1 MTVFKARKGLEEIEE
16 YTVEHIDADIIVN
29 ANECNW
35 GLPPAVQTEIAEA
48 AKEFAFNRYP
58 PMKAEKLCQLIAADF
73 GLPEINV
80 QVGNGSSELLQ
91 MACYAFGGSGRKI
104 AFPYPS
110 FSMYGVYTKLSDSKP
125 LPYNLNED
133 GYIDAEAVI
142 AFCRLEKPALLIVCN
157 PNNPTGNY
165 NSLWQMEKILA
176 NVDCPVI
183 MDEAY
188 MEFAGGYDAAF
199 AGSTMTLLSKY
210 ENFICLRTF
219 SKAYGLASM
228 RVGYGVG
235 SRDLMRI
242 LGKVLLPYHV
252 NAFSLLTAEIVY
264 KHKQLFVE
272 RTNQII
278 AEREN
283 MRTALADL
291 GFKVWDSATNFLMF
305 TAQPELAVKLSKFG
319 KNEGMATEEGTARK
333 LSGQTVFRFLA
344 NKKILARDFT
354 RNQALEGGIRLTL
367 GTPEENVII
376 LGMIK
381 EVCERAGG
389 I

>member
-1 MTVFKARKGLEEIEE
+1 
-16 YTVEHIDADIIVN
+16 
-29 ANECNW
+29 
-35 GLPPAVQTEIAEA
+35 
-48 AKEFAFNRYP
+48 
-58 PMKAEKLCQLIAADF
+58 
-73 GLPEINV
+73 
-80 QVGNGSSELLQ
+80 
-91 MACYAFGGSGRKI
+91 
-104 AFPYPS
+104 
-110 FSMYGVYTKLSDSKP
+110 
-125 LPYNLNED
+125 
-133 GYIDAEAVI
+133 
-142 AFCRLEKPALLIVCN
+142 
-157 PNNPTGNY
+157 
-165 NSLWQMEKILA
+165 
-176 NVDCPVI
+176 
-183 MDEAY
+183 
-188 MEFAGGYDAAF
+188 
-199 AGSTMTLLSKY
+199 
-210 ENFICLRTF
+210 
-219 SKAYGLASM
+219 
-228 RVGYGVG
+228 
-235 SRDLMRI
+235 MRI

-278 AEREN
+278 GEREK

-319 KNEGMATEEGTARK
+319 KNEGLATEEGTARK
-333 LSGQTVFRFLA
+333 LAGQTVFRFLA

-354 RNQALEGGIRLTL
+354 RNQALLGGIRLTL